1 MITRMKGA
9 CMITDFFIQDFFTR
23 ALIAGVGVALVA
35 GPAGCFIVWRRMAY
49 FGDTMAHSALLGVA
63 LGLLL
68 GVDPILGVLAV
79 SIVLALILA
88 GMGANRT
95 LASDTVLGIL
105 SHSALSLGMIA
116 LSLMQGIRL
125 DLMVYL
131 FGDLLSVGMTDIYL
145 VLGGGGVSLALLM
158 VLWRPLL
165 AMTVHEELARAEG
178 VNVALVRVG
187 FMLLIAFLIAAAMK
201 ITGALLITSLLLIP
215 AACARR
221 FANGPEM
228 MAALAALFGAAAV
241 TGGLYGSLHFDTPTG
256 PSIVLA
262 ALLLFLGSLLAGR
275 RRSM

>member
-1 MITRMKGA
+1 
-9 CMITDFFIQDFFTR
+9 MITDFFTR
-23 ALIAGVGVALVA
+23 AVIAGIGVALVA

-88 GMGANRT
+88 GMGSIRS

-105 SHSALSLGMIA
+105 SHSALSLGMVA
-116 LSLMQGIRL
+116 LSLMHGIRF

-131 FGDLLSVGMTDIYL
+131 FGDLLSVGMIDL
-145 VLGGGGVSLALLM
+145 VWVLGGGGISLALLM

-165 AMTVHEELARAEG
+165 AMTVHEEMARAEG
-178 VNVALVRVG
+178 VNVTAVRAG

-221 FANGPEM
+221 FADGPEM
-228 MAALAALFGAAAV
+228 MAVLAALFGALAV
-241 TGGLYGSLHFDTPTG
+241 TGGLFGSLYFDTPSG

-262 ALLLFLGSLLAGR
+262 ALALFLFSLIAGHGKFGR
-275 RRSM
+275 

>member
-1 MITRMKGA
+1 
-9 CMITDFFIQDFFTR
+9 MITDFFVR
-23 ALIAGVGVALVA
+23 ALIAGIGVALVA

-88 GMGANRT
+88 GMGANRS
-95 LASDTVLGIL
+95 LASDTLLGIL
-105 SHSALSLGMIA
+105 SHSALSLGLVA
-116 LSLMQGIRL
+116 LSLMRGIRL

-131 FGDLLSVGMTDIYL
+131 FGDLLAVGMTDIYL
-145 VLGGGGVSLALLM
+145 IIGGGGFSLALLF

-178 VNVALVRVG
+178 APVAAVRAG
-187 FMLLIAFLIAAAMK
+187 FMVLIAFLIAAAMK

-221 FANGPEM
+221 FARGPEM
-228 MAALAALFGAAAV
+228 MAVLAALFGAAAV
-241 TGGLYGSLHFDTPTG
+241 AGGLYGSLHFDTPTG

-262 ALLLFLGSLLAGR
+262 ALVLFLGSLVAGH
-275 RRSM
+275 RRSGR

>member
-1 MITRMKGA
+1 
-9 CMITDFFIQDFFTR
+9 MITDFFVR
-23 ALIAGVGVALVA
+23 ALITGIGVALVA

-68 GVDPILGVLAV
+68 GVDPVLGVLAV
-79 SIVLALILA
+79 STVLALILA
-88 GMGANRT
+88 GMGGNRT

-131 FGDLLSVGMTDIYL
+131 FGDLLSVGMMDIYL
-145 VLGGGGVSLALLM
+145 VLGGGVSLGLL
-158 VLWRPLL
+158 VWLWRPLL

-178 VNVALVRVG
+178 VNVALVRAG

-221 FANGPEM
+221 FAQGPEM

-241 TGGLYGSLHFDTPTG
+241 IGGLYSSLYFDTPTG

-262 ALLLFLGSLLAGR
+262 ALLLFLGSLVAGSR
-275 RRSM
+275 QSGR

>member
-1 MITRMKGA
+1 MRMKVPRMIT
-9 CMITDFFIQDFFTR
+9 DFFTR
-23 ALIAGVGVALVA
+23 ALIAGVCVALVA

-68 GVDPILGVLAV
+68 GVDPVLGVLAV

-131 FGDLLSVGMTDIYL
+131 FGDLLSVGMMDIAWIA
-145 VLGGGGVSLALLM
+145 GGGGVSLALLLL
-158 VLWRPLL
+158 LWRPLL

-178 VNVALVRVG
+178 VKVDAVRAG

-221 FANGPEM
+221 FANGPGT
-228 MAALAALFGAAAV
+228 MAVLAALYGSAAV
-241 TGGLYGSLHFDTPTG
+241 VGGLYGSLHFDTPSG

-262 ALLLFLGSLLAGR
+262 ALLLFLCGLVFGR
-275 RRSM
+275 RPFRS